1 MADSSIARIGGTA
14 IVVRGNDID
23 TDRILPARFLRA
35 VTFEGIERHLFE
47 DERRAMAAR
56 GEMHPFDDAARSH
69 ARVLIVNANF
79 GCGSSREHAPQ
90 AIRRVGIQAVVGE
103 SFAEIFFTNSIT
115 IGLPCVTAAP
125 ADVEQLMA
133 IAEAS
138 AGASFTVDLVARRIA
153 VDSSPKPQASRLSV
167 EIGLPETARSA
178 LISGLWDATGQLLD
192 RYDEVERFAA
202 KLPYLRWRP
211 DPGLTPV

>member
-1 MADSSIARIGGTA
+1 MADSSIERIGGTA

-35 VTFEGIERHLFE
+35 ITFEGIERHLFE
-47 DERRAMAAR
+47 DERRAMAGR
-56 GEMHPFDDAARSH
+56 GQMHPFDDAARRH

-90 AIRRVGIQAVVGE
+90 AIRRFGIQAVVGE
-103 SFAEIFFTNSIT
+103 SFAEIFFTNAIT

-125 ADVEQLMA
+125 ADVGQLMT
-133 IAEAS
+133 IAETS
-138 AGASFTVDLVARRIA
+138 AGASFTVDLVARRIV
-153 VDSSPKPQASRLSV
+153 VDPGPKPQVSSLSV

-202 KLPYLRWRP
+202 RLPYLR
-211 DPGLTPV
+211 GFGV